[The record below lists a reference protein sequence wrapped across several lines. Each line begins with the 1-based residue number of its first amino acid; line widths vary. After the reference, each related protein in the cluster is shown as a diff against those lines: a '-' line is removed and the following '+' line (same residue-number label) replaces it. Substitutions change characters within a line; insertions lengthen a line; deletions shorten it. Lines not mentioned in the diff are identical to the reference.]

1 MKKNLPFDTH
11 VEEYEEW
18 YQEYPFVF
26 QSEVEAIRQMLP
38 EGERLTGIE
47 VGLGTGQFAQALGIK
62 EGVEP
67 APNMRARAINRG
79 IEALDGVAE
88 SLPYK
93 DLRFDFVIMAC
104 SISYYDDLHRALKEA
119 YRVLKNNGVLIIGFI
134 DRNSI
139 IGKQYEQHKAE
150 SIFYREANF
159 YSVDKVKSELA
170 QAKFKQ
176 LEFCQTLFRPLADI
190 KEFEPARQGYGEGSF
205 VVVQAKKRI

>member
-1 MKKNLPFDTH
+1 MKKNLPFDSH
-11 VEEYEEW
+11 VAEYEEW

-67 APNMRARAINRG
+67 SPNMRARAVRRG
-79 IEALDGVAE
+79 IDALDGVAE

-139 IGKQYEQHKAE
+139 IGKQYEQQKAE
-150 SIFYREANF
+150 STFYREANF
-159 YSVDKVKSELA
+159 YSVDKLKSELT

-176 LEFCQTLFRPLADI
+176 LEFCQTLFRPLDEI
-190 KEFEPARQGYGEGSF
+190 KEFEPSREGFGEGSF
-205 VVVQAKKRI
+205 VVVQARKRI